1 VARIVIEPHSASW
14 GRDFTRL
21 GRRLR
26 ELLGDRALRI
36 DHIGST
42 AVPGLAAKDRID
54 VQIAVADLADANPL
68 GGAGFVELAPVADH
82 RPPGDAGPASEWE
95 KRFFQSADDQ
105 RRANIHVRVA
115 GRANERYALLFRD
128 YLRAHPAAVAA
139 YAELKR
145 RLATELR
152 DIRRYAE
159 AKDPACDLIIA
170 AAEEWAAITDWEP
183 GSSDA

>member
-1 VARIVIEPHSASW
+1 MARIVIEPHSAGW

-42 AVPGLAAKDRID
+42 AV
-54 VQIAVADLADANPL
+54 
-68 GGAGFVELAPVADH
+68 
-82 RPPGDAGPASEWE
+82 
-95 KRFFQSADDQ
+95 
-105 RRANIHVRVA
+105 
-115 GRANERYALLFRD
+115 
-128 YLRAHPAAVAA
+128 AA

-159 AKDPACDLIIA
+159 VKDPACDLIIA
-170 AAEEWAAITDWEP
+170 AAEEWAAVTDWEP